1 MRASSL
7 VDTDETGLLAFPK
20 RRVLCSFGNFKS
32 GDLWLALITFLYVS
46 TSTIP
51 HPNRLLKH
59 CTQHAPPQL
68 KLILRL
74 ACQAYNQ

>member
-1 MRASSL
+1 M
-7 VDTDETGLLAFPK
+7 VLLAYPQK
-20 RRVLCSFGNFKS
+20 HVLCSFGNFKS

-46 TSTIP
+46 TSAVP

-68 KLILRL
+68 ELIPRH
-74 ACQAYNQ
+74 AC